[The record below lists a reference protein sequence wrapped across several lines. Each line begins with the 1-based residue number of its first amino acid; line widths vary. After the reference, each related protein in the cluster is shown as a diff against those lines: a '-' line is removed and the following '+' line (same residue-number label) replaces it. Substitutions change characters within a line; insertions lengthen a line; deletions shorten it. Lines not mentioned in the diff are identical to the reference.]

1 MMNFPNRKYN
11 IILADPPWK
20 FIGWSINKSGK
31 KSPANHYECQD
42 LDWIKSLPINKL
54 ADKDCILFLWA
65 TYPTLEISFEV
76 IKEWGFKYATCGFTW
91 IKTTKNNKWH
101 FGLGYWTRAN
111 PEICLIGVKGHPKRI
126 DKSIPNLIVSRVMEH
141 SKKPD
146 EVRSR
151 IVQLIGNLPRIELF
165 AREQVDGW
173 DALGNEVDGMDIQD
187 SLTLLGEWFESCG
200 L

>member
-1 MMNFPNRKYN
+1 MNFPNRKYN